1 MVEALDR
8 RDRQILAKHLLAY
21 RELLTGH
28 IQKEDEILF
37 PWMDRNLSPS
47 QVGELSAKFNEVD
60 EKMGLSVDK
69 YLEFIENLK
78 SNSRLR
84 QQKIADFRWNGADT

>member
-69 YLEFIENLK
+69 YIEFIEKLEK
-78 SNSRLR
+78 QFKAQTAKDS
-84 QQKIADFRWNGADT
+84 